1 MLTLPTMRKEHE
13 KSDDEVL
20 EFIAALLAAGVP
32 GTTLRCRFRPALHAT
47 QQTRS
52 FSRWLTSPLRTFW

>member
-20 EFIAALLAAGVP
+20 EFIAALLAAGV
-32 GTTLRCRFRPALHAT
+32 RFHR
-47 QQTRS
+47 
-52 FSRWLTSPLRTFW
+52 